1 MLWVR
6 STLPEEI
13 RRAIL
18 AREMEATGLPQGIY
32 DDEAHSRLAEMPV
45 KMRVKA
51 ERKADIARP
60 LLSAGKSLPW
70 SEKLA
75 LVKARFGAN
84 GVSLPSLNRIL
95 RAVEGVDPVNFAP
108 ALLADYSLS
117 GAPCAPMCE
126 AAWSFESGAARAR
139 YLSPSILFHPK
150 TRGAGLVHNPNL
162 YLTAL
167 ASQEDTMLPTNKL
180 QKSEG
185 VDLAAELAK
194 MFNLPSD
201 TAVADLL
208 AKLAELVKPTP
219 DPAKFIPV
227 AAVQEMLRDRNTEL
241 SLNRQQRVTAKVQ
254 KAIQDN
260 QLTNGMKGWAQ
271 ALCESNESAFD
282 EFCEKVGPT
291 IAQFFKPVENAGWNN
306 LQKQQPKTYD
316 DSPLEQ
322 TICEQLGLKP
332 GSLSN

>member
-1 MLWVR
+1 MQGLQLATCDRALAPGGGAPEWVHL
-6 STLPEEI
+6 LPDGHMKGRDGREFE
-13 RRAIL
+13 L
-18 AREMEATGLPQGIY
+18 ADPG
-32 DDEAHSRLAEMPV
+32 
-45 KMRVKA
+45 
-51 ERKADIARP
+51 
-60 LLSAGKSLPW
+60 
-70 SEKLA
+70 A
-75 LVKARFGAN
+75 LVLAFQSGGIDLPIDYEHQNDKPEARLSGPVPAA
-84 GVSLPSLNRIL
+84 GWIKEL
-95 RAVEGVDPVNFAP
+95 RAAEGGLWGRVEWTATASEMIGRKE
-108 ALLADYSLS
+108 Y
-117 GAPCAPMCE
+117 
-126 AAWSFESGAARAR
+126 R

-150 TRGAGLVHNPNL
+150 TRQIVRLKGAGLVHNPNL

-167 ASQEDTMLPTNKL
+167 ASQEDTMLPPKNPQQT
-180 QKSEG
+180 EG
-185 VDLAAELAK
+185 VDLADELAK
-194 MFNLPSD
+194 MFNLPPD
-201 TAVADLL
+201 TPAADLL
-208 AKLAELVKPTP
+208 GKLAELVKPTP

-241 SLNRQQRVTAKVQ
+241 SLNRQQRMTAKVE

-260 QLTNGMKGWAQ
+260 QLTNGMRDWAQ

-306 LQKQQPKTYD
+306 LQKLQAKTYD